1 METKFM
7 RSNIFKSLTAVAATG
22 LMVLGL
28 STGSAMAKTDLLVY
42 TAIEADELAKF
53 KKAFESDYP
62 DVNIKWVRDSTGIVT
77 SKLMAE
83 KANPKAD
90 IVWGLAATSLMMLG
104 NEGYFQGYSPKGVDK
119 LGKLYYDQTNN
130 PPQWIGQRA
139 WIASVCYNTVEGTKY
154 KLPIPTSW
162 ADLTKP
168 VYKGHVIM
176 PNPNSSGT
184 GFLDVSSWMQLMGE
198 DNAWKYMDGLHEN
211 IARYTHSGSKPCKL
225 AAKGEIPIGISFAYR
240 GAKSKN
246 AGAPLEVIAPVEG
259 IGWDLESFAIVK
271 NTKKLAAAKKL
282 ADWSVSRKAMVI
294 YNEEYAVVAMPG
306 VAKPVKNFP
315 AGILEKMIKND
326 FAWAAK
332 NRVRIL
338 NKWRDKYD
346 SKSEPKKK

>member
-1 METKFM
+1 MFTNLLK
-7 RSNIFKSLTAVAATG
+7 RLTVMVVGGLAVLAF
-22 LMVLGL
+22 
-28 STGSAMAKTDLLVY
+28 STGGAFAQAKTDLLVY
-42 TAIEADELAKF
+42 TAIEADELAMF

-83 KANPKAD
+83 KNNPKAD

-104 NEGYFQGYSPKGVDK
+104 NEGYFQGYAPKGVEK
-119 LGKLYYDQTNN
+119 LDKLYYDQANN
-130 PPQWIGQRA
+130 PPQWVGQRA
-139 WIASVCYNTVEGTKY
+139 WIASVCFNTVEAKKY
-154 KLPIPTSW
+154 NLPMPASW

-184 GFLDVSSWMQLMGE
+184 GFLDVSSWLQIMGE
-198 DNAWKYMDGLHEN
+198 DKGWKYMDGLHAN

-225 AAKGEIPIGISFAYR
+225 AARGEIPIGISFAYR

-246 AGAPLEVIAPVEG
+246 AGAPIEIIAPSEG

-271 NTKKLAAAKKL
+271 NTKNLAAARKL
-282 ADWSVSRKAMVI
+282 ADWSVTKKAMVI
-294 YNEEYAVVAMPG
+294 YNKEYAVVAMPG

-315 AGILEKMIKND
+315 PGILKKMIKND

-332 NRVRIL
+332 NRIRIL
-338 NKWRDKYD
+338 NRWRDNYD
-346 SKSEPKKK
+346 AKSEPKKK